1 MGIIPFDP
9 SVVFDKLGSG
19 ASYIEADPFADIYDQ
34 TPDHSDNDLSD
45 PQTPKNLSAL
55 LQASYEIEAQYP
67 KFVKGALAC
76 ARESELLSDQLALTK
91 AAENARKV
99 RANQSKHYVQK
110 GRSYSGGSMQKNDFR
125 AKGGRGAIGVGSSEE
140 G

>member
-1 MGIIPFDP
+1 MAHGDETFNKVEFLNVFNSFRNKAFKISTIKSVLKAVGIIPFDP
-9 SVVFDKLGSG
+9 SVVFDKLGIG
-19 ASYIEADPFADIYDQ
+19 ASYIEADPLADIYDQ

-55 LQASYEIEAQYP
+55 LQASYEIEAQYA

-91 AAENARKV
+91 ATENA
-99 RANQSKHYVQK
+99 
-110 GRSYSGGSMQKNDFR
+110 
-125 AKGGRGAIGVGSSEE
+125 
-140 G
+140 

>member
-1 MGIIPFDP
+1 M
-9 SVVFDKLGSG
+9 
-19 ASYIEADPFADIYDQ
+19 
-34 TPDHSDNDLSD
+34 
-45 PQTPKNLSAL
+45 SAL

-99 RANQSKHYVQK
+99 RANQSKHGVIQVDQCRRMTFERKEEEEQLESDRQK
-110 GRSYSGGSMQKNDFR
+110 KADRQQRKRWGPIFRELKRKIPYYIVNGSYGLSKR
-125 AKGGRGAIGVGSSEE
+125 
-140 G
+140 